1 MKLCSFWEVFHSSH
15 VHAIEFRGNLCCP
28 GLVLPAVPERMNSKH
43 VVTDQVMGRS
53 GFTWWHPGERVPES
67 KLGFFFS
74 LKHSVTV
81 LTVKT
86 QFIFIIQGL
95 GNKLRQDSLERGGV
109 PPHGDCDHLSPAVL
123 TAHRW
128 PSWKHYLGWSLLR
141 HPYPSHMPVLPEFL
155 NSGRWPMSPVVTV
168 GVSSDSLSLSL
179 LILLEGEQN

>member
-1 MKLCSFWEVFHSSH
+1 
-15 VHAIEFRGNLCCP
+15 
-28 GLVLPAVPERMNSKH
+28 MNSKH
-43 VVTDQVMGRS
+43 VVIDQVMGRS

-95 GNKLRQDSLERGGV
+95 GNKLRQDSLERGGI
-109 PPHGDCDHLSPAVL
+109 PPHGDCDRLSPAVL

-155 NSGRWPMSPVVTV
+155 NSGRWPIVSCGHCWRLFRQSLVVP
-168 GVSSDSLSLSL
+168 SDSSRRRAKLRLSK
-179 LILLEGEQN
+179 GELD